1 MQNSNFARASLLFLY
16 FSLPFLRD
24 YDVRMPKFAFYG
36 EWNKQRQNFISPPEL
51 GYDALEFNFR
61 KVRLHLTEEVR
72 WNSCDKRL
80 KERKFPF

>member
-16 FSLPFLRD
+16 FSL
-24 YDVRMPKFAFYG
+24 
-36 EWNKQRQNFISPPEL
+36 N
-51 GYDALEFNFR
+51 
-61 KVRLHLTEEVR
+61 EEVR